1 MVSHS
6 YLFVSIFNPS
16 FHWSA
21 LNLLAFSNCYYWS
34 FLSCFLKSK
43 HIYFSVVQSGAN
55 LGISYL
61 DQAHE
66 HVSEVSW
73 GLWVDVL
80 LQVTAV
86 FWGRAH
92 PCGRVSHEVTAPPCV
107 CRGQCCSHRVTFL
120 GLLPPSTHMRPVNS
134 PPNKTDPNNNTGPSL
149 LSYKNTI
156 SIPKLKTSIENH
168 FTFCNPWNSGLS
180 SLSLDHCLAQRSPK
194 SLSCLN
200 IVSEGS

>member
-86 FWGRAH
+86 FWGEHTHVEELVMKEPRLPVFAEVSAAPIGWHFLVFCHLLLTWGPWTVH
-92 PCGRVSHEVTAPPCV
+92 PTKLIPTITQAQVY
-107 CRGQCCSHRVTFL
+107 FL
-120 GLLPPSTHMRPVNS
+120 I
-134 PPNKTDPNNNTGPSL
+134 K
-149 LSYKNTI
+149 I
-156 SIPKLKTSIENH
+156 
-168 FTFCNPWNSGLS
+168 
-180 SLSLDHCLAQRSPK
+180 LSLFQNWKPALRIISHSVTLEIQGCLLFP
-194 SLSCLN
+194 
-200 IVSEGS
+200 